1 MKSNKGDTLV
11 EVLVSIVVL
20 AIIFISSGQMILSI
34 KKTQR
39 NIEKTTNMFL
49 ELEKI
54 LEIFTIEPQTFNE
67 RLEIIYPVVQANHFL
82 YLYYDSQF
90 NISKKVTD
98 NYFII
103 DVKEITSDDQITR
116 YFAIEVRIYVNH
128 EEYPLDQKCLERTI
142 CVE

>member
-39 NIEKTTNMFL
+39 NIEKTTNMVL

-54 LEIFTIEPQTFNE
+54 LEIFNIEPQTFN
-67 RLEIIYPVVQANHFL
+67 
-82 YLYYDSQF
+82 
-90 NISKKVTD
+90 
-98 NYFII
+98 
-103 DVKEITSDDQITR
+103 
-116 YFAIEVRIYVNH
+116 
-128 EEYPLDQKCLERTI
+128 
-142 CVE
+142 

>member
-34 KKTQR
+34 KKHKEILKNNKYGFRTR
-39 NIEKTTNMFL
+39 
-49 ELEKI
+49 KI

-67 RLEIIYPVVQANHFL
+67 RLEIIYPVVQVDHFL

-90 NISKKVTD
+90 NISKRLL
-98 NYFII
+98 
-103 DVKEITSDDQITR
+103 ITILS
-116 YFAIEVRIYVNH
+116 
-128 EEYPLDQKCLERTI
+128 
-142 CVE
+142 